1 MSDKAL
7 EGLPSSSSVPQEL
20 KPSFKTVRKI
30 HTQSL
35 HIAKDAYPEHTGIL
49 GRFRNRGISEKRRK
63 LAREISL
70 PNIVTELRHQH
81 REEELIREGEIDPLT
96 QIYNRKGFLRRAGEE
111 QSRLGRERETNP
123 DEETVVFFFDGDN
136 FKQVNDTLGHDEGDR
151 VLQRMSQA
159 LTDTVRD
166 TDIVGR
172 LGGDEFAI
180 IMPGISLKDSII
192 YWERLS
198 KVLEERG
205 LKMSAGASVLH
216 TNDLALSLRQADT
229 ALYDSKD
236 AKKVSGRSEFSI
248 YYGQPLREKGK

>member
-7 EGLPSSSSVPQEL
+7 EGLPTSSSVPQEL

-35 HIAKDAYPEHTGIL
+35 QIAKDTYPEHTGIL
-49 GRFRNRGISEKRRK
+49 GRFKNRGVTEKRRK
-63 LAREISL
+63 LAREITL
-70 PNIVTELRHQH
+70 PNIVRELKHQQ
-81 REEELIREGEIDPLT
+81 REEDLIREGEVDPLT
-96 QIYNRKGFLRRAGEE
+96 QIYNRKGFVRRAGEE
-111 QSRLGRERETNP
+111 QYRLGRNP
-123 DEETVVFFFDGDN
+123 GEETVVFFFDGDN
-136 FKQVNDTLGHDEGDR
+136 FKQINDTQGHDAGDK
-151 VLQRMSQA
+151 VLQQMSQA
-159 LTDTVRD
+159 LQDTVRD

-172 LGGDEFAI
+172 LGGDEFAV
-180 IMPGISLKDSII
+180 IMPGITLHDSVK

-205 LKMSAGASVLH
+205 LKMSAGATALNP
-216 TNDLALSLRQADT
+216 TDLALSLKQADT

-248 YYGQPLREKGK
+248 YYGQPLREKK